1 MKPRHK
7 SAIFITGIV
16 ALAITSINI
25 ETEITLDEESRATD
39 MALSDALRHNLPIE
53 ELRQI
58 ITQNPDL
65 LTVKLYFDGGNM
77 PLEHA
82 VRRLLYQECVALT
95 SIHPEIYKAEFLLHL
110 CKTLTLQA
118 RYTSDGPQHTYECL
132 LVLYNTTPSDADLD
146 TYQMHARAALTD
158 YFTDYDINE
167 LLP

>member
-1 MKPRHK
+1 MKPSHK
-7 SAIFITGIV
+7 TAIFITGIV
-16 ALAITSINI
+16 ALVVTSVRIESEFSLI
-25 ETEITLDEESRATD
+25 ETDRATD
-39 MALSDALRHNLPIE
+39 MTLSDALRDHQPIE

-65 LTVKLYFDGGNM
+65 LTVKLSNGESYI

-95 SIHPEIYKAEFLLHL
+95 SIHPKIYKAEFLLHL
-110 CKTLTLQA
+110 CEVLTLQA
-118 RYTSDGPQHTYECL
+118 HYTPDAPQHTYECL

-146 TYQMHARAALTD
+146 TYQMHARSALTD
-158 YFTDYDINE
+158 YFRDDDIND